1 MFYEAFKAI
10 HQPIATE
17 TLSKGNIV
25 FLKGQ
30 QLHTAAKCINLC
42 LIIKADMYAA
52 WEPAC
57 DETHISNMHRQ
68 EMESRGH
75 SWCH

>member
-1 MFYEAFKAI
+1 MLMFYEAFKAI
-10 HQPIATE
+10 HQPIASE

-42 LIIKADMYAA
+42 LIIKAAMYAA
-52 WEPAC
+52 
-57 DETHISNMHRQ
+57 
-68 EMESRGH
+68 
-75 SWCH
+75 